1 VPSAVFMSAVF
12 FVSLCLLVTTLW
24 CADMTDPDRDVVRG
38 MGTWDPDPK
47 RDATSLGK
55 HFLDYS

>member
-1 VPSAVFMSAVF
+1 MSAVF

-47 RDATSLGK
+47 RDATSLGE